1 MRTSIITIK
10 YVLLL
15 SVVFLLL
22 AYTISLNEE
31 NKFLILNTP
40 WFSNDFAFAIAGGAL
55 ASLLVILVCELQK
68 YFLLKRQT
76 EDAIYIQLFG
86 LYKQITIIYYN
97 TRRQLSEKELPIP
110 SNLIDGIANS
120 GQLFLS
126 NLSSIDYTTLGKHKV
141 IKETLNQYKG
151 KKGGEI
157 RSFLQGCIFLPM
169 AIKEDRIEMLKQ
181 GIDELP
187 NSSSPKTNLTLK
199 KINRNSSIVLSF
211 IEKSLDSI
219 DKDCENRYHWNEL
232 KRSIIS
238 TEENFISTSLET
250 YLEHPTINFEYI

>member
-1 MRTSIITIK
+1 MKTSVITIK
-10 YVLLL
+10 YVILL

-31 NKFLILNTP
+31 NKYLILNTP
-40 WFSNDFAFAIAGGAL
+40 WLSNDFVFAIAGGAL

-86 LYKQITIIYYN
+86 LYEQITIIYYN
-97 TRRQLSEKELPIP
+97 TRRQLSEKVLPVP

-126 NLSSIDYTTLGKHKV
+126 NLSSVDYTTLGKHKV
-141 IKETLNQYKG
+141 IIETLNQYKG
-151 KKGGEI
+151 KKGEEI
-157 RSFLQGCIFLPM
+157 RSFLQDCIFLPM
-169 AIKEDRIEMLKQ
+169 AIKEDRIEILKQ
-181 GIDELP
+181 GVDKLS

-199 KINRNSSIVLSF
+199 KINKNSAVILSF
-211 IEKSLDSI
+211 IEKSLYSI
-219 DKDCENRYHWNEL
+219 DKECSNRYHWNEL
-232 KRSIIS
+232 KRNIIIS
-238 TEENFISTSLET
+238 EENFASADLET
-250 YLEHPTINFEYI
+250 YLEHPIINFE